1 MRDVKQLQR
10 LEDLGPET
18 RWSEIYKRE
27 HWVRGMEL
35 AAGGWLRADFAR
47 ERHMQADMRDKVR
60 EARRA
65 EAAAGKA
72 MGELAVAKAEL
83 ERVKGE
89 LEERRVRDAVDRQ
102 LMLDLL
108 AATQ

>member
-1 MRDVKQLQR
+1 MDVRDVKYLQR
-10 LEDLGPET
+10 LEDLGKET

-35 AAGGWLRADFAR
+35 AAGGWLEADFAR
-47 ERHMQADMRDKVR
+47 ERHMQADMRDKER

-65 EAAAGKA
+65 EAAAGK
-72 MGELAVAKAEL
+72 AKAEL

-89 LEERRVRDAVDRQ
+89 LEERKDRDAVDRQ
-102 LMLDLL
+102 LVMDLL
-108 AATQ
+108 ATTQ